1 MAYLNPDQQQT
12 LIEDEMDRQ
21 AWWEE
26 LLPQL
31 LPPQLQDGT
40 NLEVPSDAVDP
51 APDTKPFEGG
61 EMLLE
66 E

>member
-1 MAYLNPDQQQT
+1 
-12 LIEDEMDRQ
+12 
-21 AWWEE
+21 
-26 LLPQL
+26 
-31 LPPQLQDGT
+31 LQDGT
-40 NLEVPSDAVDP
+40 NLEVPSGDVDP